1 MKTERQKA
9 ILELISI
16 ENIDTQEELA
26 YRLKKSGYKVTQ
38 ATVSRDIKD
47 LHLIKVQ
54 SPNGTYKYAINTED
68 KSFVDVKLRIFRDVV
83 KSVDIAGHLVVI
95 KTFTG
100 SANVAA
106 ETLDSIEFPGVV
118 GSIAGDNTIFVALK
132 SVDCAEKFVEEINKI
147 LL

>member
-1 MKTERQKA
+1 MKNDRQKA
-9 ILELISI
+9 ILEIISKD
-16 ENIDTQEELA
+16 NIDTQEELA
-26 YRLKKSGYKVTQ
+26 FRLKKNGYKVTQ

-54 SPNGTYKYAINTED
+54 ASNGSYRYSINTED
-68 KSFVDVKLRIFRDVV
+68 KNFVDVKIRIFRDVV
-83 KSVDIAGHLVVI
+83 KSVDIAGNLVVL

-100 SANVAA
+100 SADVAA
-106 ETLDSIEFPGVV
+106 ETLDSIDFPGVV

-132 SVDCAEKFVEEINKI
+132 SESDAVKFVEEVNKI